1 MKRTNLYN
9 QGFLWAVLGTIL
21 FSTKAI
27 LIKLCFKTTNIDASS
42 LLMLRMLFALP
53 FYAAAMWYYFANQQ
67 LKKVKPSTYFAAGL
81 IGLLGYYMSSL
92 FDFIG
97 LQYVSASIERI
108 ILFIYPTLAVLLNLL
123 IFKVAITKRQWLAIL
138 ITYIGIGLAYWGE
151 LNQIPDT
158 KMFFFGTWMILL
170 CAITFAF
177 YLVGSGKIIPKIGA
191 PQFTSLSMLAAS
203 VGIFIH
209 YFVTH
214 QQGIASIV
222 DMPILYS
229 SSIWLV
235 IALAI
240 IGTVIPS
247 FLMSGG
253 MKRIGSND
261 LAIITSIGPVSTLF
275 QARWIL
281 NEAFTWEQILGTVFV
296 VLGVILVKK
305 VGATK
310 TNPDYP
316 NYPSPKG

>member
-1 MKRTNLYN
+1 
-9 QGFLWAVLGTIL
+9 LGTIL

-27 LIKLCFKTTNIDASS
+27 WVKLCFKSTTIDASS
-42 LLMLRMLFALP
+42 LLMLRMLFSLP
-53 FYAAAMWYYFANQQ
+53 FYAAAMWYFFSHQQ
-67 LKKVKPSTYFAAGL
+67 LKKAKASTYFVACL
-81 IGLLGYYMSSL
+81 IGILGYYMSSL

-123 IFKVAITKRQWLAIL
+123 IFKVAISKKQWIAIF

-158 KMFFFGTWMILL
+158 KMFFFGTWMIFL
-170 CAITFAF
+170 CAVTFAL

-209 YFVTH
+209 YVVTH
-214 QQGIASIV
+214 RQGISSIA
-222 DMPILYS
+222 DMPILHS
-229 SSIWLV
+229 SSLGYV
-235 IALAI
+235 IALALI
-240 IGTVIPS
+240 ATVIPS
-247 FLMSGG
+247 FLISGG

-261 LAIITSIGPVSTLF
+261 LAIISSIGPVSTLL
-275 QARWIL
+275 QARLVL
-281 NEAFTWEQILGTVFV
+281 NEAFSWEQILGTVFV

>member
-1 MKRTNLYN
+1 MKRTQLYN

-27 LIKLCFKTTNIDASS
+27 FIKLCFKSTDIDASS
-42 LLMLRMLFALP
+42 LLMLRMLFSLP

-67 LKKVKPSTYFAAGL
+67 IKKVKASTYFAACL

-123 IFKVAITKRQWLAIL
+123 IFKVAITKKQWLAIL
-138 ITYIGIGLAYWGE
+138 ITYLGIGLAYWGE

-177 YLVGSGKIIPKIGA
+177 YLVGSGKVIPKIGA

-214 QQGIASIV
+214 RQGIGSII
-222 DMPILYS
+222 DMPILNS
-229 SSIWLV
+229 SSLFYV

-240 IGTVIPS
+240 ISTVIPS

-275 QARWIL
+275 QARWVL
-281 NEAFTWEQILGTVFV
+281 NEAFSWEQILGTVFV
-296 VLGVILVKK
+296 VIGVLLVKK

>member
-81 IGLLGYYMSSL
+81 IGLLGYYISSL

-214 QQGIASIV
+214 PQGIASIV

-281 NEAFTWEQILGTVFV
+281 NEAFSWEQILGTVFV

>member
-158 KMFFFGTWMILL
+158 KMFFFGTWMILI

-229 SSIWLV
+229 SSVWLV

-281 NEAFTWEQILGTVFV
+281 NEAFSWEQILGTVFV

>member
-81 IGLLGYYMSSL
+81 IGLLGYYISSL

-275 QARWIL
+275 QSRWIL

>member
-81 IGLLGYYMSSL
+81 IGLLGYYVSSL

-281 NEAFTWEQILGTVFV
+281 NEAFSWEQILGTVFV

-305 VGATK
+305 VGATE

>member
-81 IGLLGYYMSSL
+81 IGLLGYYVSSL

-138 ITYIGIGLAYWGE
+138 ITYIGISLAYWGE

-275 QARWIL
+275 QSRWIL

-296 VLGVILVKK
+296 VFGVILVKK
-305 VGATK
+305 VGATE

>member
-67 LKKVKPSTYFAAGL
+67 LKKVKASTYFAAGL
-81 IGLLGYYMSSL
+81 IGLLGYYVSSL

-158 KMFFFGTWMILL
+158 KMFFFGTWMILI

-214 QQGIASIV
+214 QQGITSIV

-281 NEAFTWEQILGTVFV
+281 NEAFSWEQILGTVFV

>member
-214 QQGIASIV
+214 QQGVASIV

-229 SSIWLV
+229 SSVWLV

-281 NEAFTWEQILGTVFV
+281 NEAFSWEQILGTVFV

-305 VGATK
+305 VGATE

>member
-158 KMFFFGTWMILL
+158 KMFFFGTWMILI

-214 QQGIASIV
+214 PQGIASIV

-229 SSIWLV
+229 SNIWLV

-281 NEAFTWEQILGTVFV
+281 NEAFSWEQILGTVFV

>member
-42 LLMLRMLFALP
+42 LLMLRMLFSLP
-53 FYAAAMWYYFANQQ
+53 FYAAAMWYFFANQQ
-67 LKKVKPSTYFAAGL
+67 VKKVKASTYFAACL
-81 IGLLGYYMSSL
+81 IGLLGYYLSSL

-138 ITYIGIGLAYWGE
+138 ITYFGIGLAYWGE

-170 CAITFAF
+170 CAVTFAF

-203 VGIFIH
+203 VGIFVH

-214 QQGIASIV
+214 YQDSTAIL
-222 DMPILYS
+222 DMPILHS
-229 SSIWLV
+229 SSIYYV

-275 QARWIL
+275 QARWVL
-281 NEAFTWEQILGTVFV
+281 NEAFSWEQILGTVFV

>member
-1 MKRTNLYN
+1 MKRTQLYN

-27 LIKLCFKTTNIDASS
+27 FIKLCFKSTDIDASS
-42 LLMLRMLFALP
+42 LLMLRMLFSLP

-67 LKKVKPSTYFAAGL
+67 LKKVKASTYFAAGL
-81 IGLLGYYMSSL
+81 IGLLGYYVSSL

-123 IFKVAITKRQWLAIL
+123 IFKVAISQKQWIAIV
-138 ITYIGIGLAYWGE
+138 ITYFGIGLAYWGE

-158 KMFFFGTWMILL
+158 KMFFYGTWMILI

-281 NEAFTWEQILGTVFV
+281 NEAFSWEQILGTVFV
-296 VLGVILVKK
+296 ELGVILVKK

>member
-67 LKKVKPSTYFAAGL
+67 LKKVKASTYFAAGL

-214 QQGIASIV
+214 PQGIASIV
-222 DMPILYS
+222 DMPILFS
-229 SSIWLV
+229 SSVWLV

-281 NEAFTWEQILGTVFV
+281 NEAFSWEQILGTVFV

>member
-27 LIKLCFKTTNIDASS
+27 FIKLCFKSTNIDASS
-42 LLMLRMLFALP
+42 LLMLRMLFSLP
-53 FYAAAMWYYFANQQ
+53 FYAIAMWYFFANQQ
-67 LKKVKPSTYFAAGL
+67 IKKVKASTYFAACL
-81 IGLLGYYMSSL
+81 IGILGYYMSSL

-108 ILFIYPTLAVLLNLL
+108 ILFIYPTLAVLLNLF

-138 ITYIGIGLAYWGE
+138 ITYLGIGLAYWGE

-170 CAITFAF
+170 CAVTYAF

-203 VGIFIH
+203 LGIFIH
-209 YFVTH
+209 YYVKHGQDIT
-214 QQGIASIV
+214 SII
-222 DMPILYS
+222 DMPILNS
-229 SSIWLV
+229 SSIYYV
-235 IALAI
+235 IGLALI
-240 IGTVIPS
+240 STVIPS

-275 QARWIL
+275 QARWVL
-281 NEAFTWEQILGTVFV
+281 NEAFSWEQILGTVFV
-296 VLGVILVKK
+296 LVGVMLVKK

-310 TNPDYP
+310 TNPDHP

>member
-81 IGLLGYYMSSL
+81 IGLLGYYISSL

-281 NEAFTWEQILGTVFV
+281 NEAFSWEQILGTVFV

-305 VGATK
+305 VGATE

>member
-27 LIKLCFKTTNIDASS
+27 FIKLCFKSTNIDASS
-42 LLMLRMLFALP
+42 LLMLRMLFSLP
-53 FYAAAMWYYFANQQ
+53 FYAVAMWYFFANQQ
-67 LKKVKPSTYFAAGL
+67 IKKVKASTYFAACL
-81 IGLLGYYMSSL
+81 IGILGYYMSSL

-108 ILFIYPTLAVLLNLL
+108 ILFIYPTLAVLLNLF

-138 ITYIGIGLAYWGE
+138 ITYLGIGLAYWGE

-158 KMFFFGTWMILL
+158 KMFFFGTWIILL
-170 CAITFAF
+170 GAVTYAL

-203 VGIFIH
+203 LGIFIH
-209 YFVTH
+209 YYVKHGQDIT
-214 QQGIASIV
+214 SII
-222 DMPILYS
+222 DMPILNS
-229 SSIWLV
+229 SSLYYV
-235 IALAI
+235 IGLALI
-240 IGTVIPS
+240 STVIPS

-275 QARWIL
+275 QARWVL
-281 NEAFTWEQILGTVFV
+281 NEAFSWEQILGTVFV
-296 VLGVILVKK
+296 LVGVMLVKK

-310 TNPDYP
+310 TNPDHP

>member
-1 MKRTNLYN
+1 MKRTQLYN

-27 LIKLCFKTTNIDASS
+27 FIKLCFKTTDIDASS
-42 LLMLRMLFALP
+42 LLMLRMLFSLP

-67 LKKVKPSTYFAAGL
+67 IKKVKASTYFAACL

-123 IFKVAITKRQWLAIL
+123 IFKVAITKKQWLAIL
-138 ITYIGIGLAYWGE
+138 ITYLGIGLAYWGE

-177 YLVGSGKIIPKIGA
+177 YLVGSGKVIPKIGA

-203 VGIFIH
+203 IGIFLH

-214 QQGIASIV
+214 RQGIGSII
-222 DMPILYS
+222 DMPILHSNTIYY
-229 SSIWLV
+229 V

-240 IGTVIPS
+240 ISTVIPS

-275 QARWIL
+275 QARWVL
-281 NEAFTWEQILGTVFV
+281 NEAFSWEQILGTVFV
-296 VLGVILVKK
+296 VIGVLLVKK

>member
-229 SSIWLV
+229 SSVWLV

>member
-1 MKRTNLYN
+1 
-9 QGFLWAVLGTIL
+9 
-21 FSTKAI
+21 

-67 LKKVKPSTYFAAGL
+67 LKKVKASTYFAAGL
-81 IGLLGYYMSSL
+81 IGLLGYYVSSL

-191 PQFTSLSMLAAS
+191 PQFTSLSMMAAS

-209 YFVTH
+209 YFITH

-222 DMPILYS
+222 DMPILFS
-229 SSIWLV
+229 SSVWLV

-281 NEAFTWEQILGTVFV
+281 NEAFSWEQILGTVFV

>member
-27 LIKLCFKTTNIDASS
+27 LIKLCFKSTNIDASS

-81 IGLLGYYMSSL
+81 IGLLGYYISSL

-275 QARWIL
+275 QSRWIL

-305 VGATK
+305 VGATE

>member
-67 LKKVKPSTYFAAGL
+67 LKKVKASTYFAAGL
-81 IGLLGYYMSSL
+81 IGLLGYYVSSL

-281 NEAFTWEQILGTVFV
+281 NEAFSWEQILGTVFV

-305 VGATK
+305 VGATE

>member
-253 MKRIGSND
+253 MKRLGSND

-305 VGATK
+305 VGATE

>member
-214 QQGIASIV
+214 PQGIASIV

>member
-9 QGFLWAVLGTIL
+9 QGFIWAVLGTIL

-42 LLMLRMLFALP
+42 LLMLRMLFSLP
-53 FYAAAMWYYFANQQ
+53 FYAAAMWYFFANQQ
-67 LKKVKPSTYFAAGL
+67 IKKVKASTYFGACL

-138 ITYIGIGLAYWGE
+138 ITYLGIGLAYWGE

-170 CAITFAF
+170 CAVTFAF
-177 YLVGSGKIIPKIGA
+177 YLVGAGKIIPKIGA

-222 DMPILYS
+222 EMPILDS
-229 SSIWLV
+229 SSIFYV

-253 MKRIGSND
+253 MKRIGSNH

-281 NEAFTWEQILGTVFV
+281 NEPFSWEQILGTVFV

-305 VGATK
+305 AGATK
-310 TNPDYP
+310 TNPDHP

>member
-67 LKKVKPSTYFAAGL
+67 LKKVKPSNYFVAGL
-81 IGLLGYYMSSL
+81 VGLLGYYMSSL

-222 DMPILYS
+222 NLPILYS

-281 NEAFTWEQILGTVFV
+281 NEAFSWEQILGTVFV

-305 VGATK
+305 VGATE

>member
-27 LIKLCFKTTNIDASS
+27 FIKLCFKTTNIDASS
-42 LLMLRMLFALP
+42 LLMLRMLFSLP
-53 FYAAAMWYYFANQQ
+53 FYAIAMWYFFVNQQ
-67 LKKVKPSTYFAAGL
+67 IKKVKASTYFAACL
-81 IGLLGYYMSSL
+81 IGILGYYMSSL

-108 ILFIYPTLAVLLNLL
+108 ILFIYPTLAVLLNLF
-123 IFKVAITKRQWLAIL
+123 IFKIAITKRRWLAIL
-138 ITYIGIGLAYWGE
+138 ITYLGIGLAYWGE

-170 CAITFAF
+170 CAVTYAL

-203 VGIFIH
+203 LGIFIH
-209 YFVTH
+209 YFVNHGQDITSV
-214 QQGIASIV
+214 I
-222 DMPILYS
+222 DMPILNS
-229 SSIWLV
+229 NSIYYV
-235 IALAI
+235 IGLAI
-240 IGTVIPS
+240 ISTVIPS

-275 QARWIL
+275 QARWVL
-281 NEAFTWEQILGTVFV
+281 NEAFSWEQILGTVFV
-296 VLGVILVKK
+296 LAGVMLVKK

-310 TNPDYP
+310 TNPDHP

>member
-1 MKRTNLYN
+1 MKRTQLYN
-9 QGFLWAVLGTIL
+9 QGFVWAVLGTIL

-27 LIKLCFKTTNIDASS
+27 WIKLCFSTTTIDASS
-42 LLMLRMLFALP
+42 LLMLRMLFSLP
-53 FYAAAMWYYFANQQ
+53 FFGAAMWYYFVNQQ
-67 LKKVKPSTYFAAGL
+67 VKKAKASTYLAACLVG
-81 IGLLGYYMSSL
+81 ILGYYISSL

-123 IFKVAITKRQWLAIL
+123 IFKVAISKKQWIAIL
-138 ITYIGIGLAYWGE
+138 ITYLGIGLAYWGE

-203 VGIFIH
+203 LGIFIH
-209 YFVTH
+209 YLVTH
-214 QQGIASIV
+214 QQGFSFIL
-222 DMPILYS
+222 DLPILHSNSLWY
-229 SSIWLV
+229 V

-240 IGTVIPS
+240 ISTVIPS

-261 LAIITSIGPVSTLF
+261 LAIITSIGPVATLF

-281 NEAFTWEQILGTVFV
+281 NEPFSWEQILGTAFV
-296 VLGVILVKK
+296 LIGVLLVKK
-305 VGATK
+305 VGATE

>member
-81 IGLLGYYMSSL
+81 IGLLGYYVSSL

-305 VGATK
+305 VGATE

>member
-67 LKKVKPSTYFAAGL
+67 LKKVKASTYFAAGL
-81 IGLLGYYMSSL
+81 IGLLGYYLSSL

-281 NEAFTWEQILGTVFV
+281 NEAFSWEQILGTVFV

>member
-1 MKRTNLYN
+1 
-9 QGFLWAVLGTIL
+9 LGTIL

-27 LIKLCFKTTNIDASS
+27 WVKLCFKTTTIDASS
-42 LLMLRMLFALP
+42 LLMLRMLFSLP
-53 FYAAAMWYYFANQQ
+53 FYAAAMWYYFSHQQ
-67 LKKVKPSTYFAAGL
+67 LKKAKASTYFIACL
-81 IGLLGYYMSSL
+81 IGILGYYMSSL

-123 IFKVAITKRQWLAIL
+123 IFKVAISKKQWIAIF
-138 ITYIGIGLAYWGE
+138 ITYLGIGLAYWGE

-158 KMFFFGTWMILL
+158 KTFFFGTWMILL
-170 CAITFAF
+170 CAVTFAF
-177 YLVGSGKIIPKIGA
+177 YLVGSGKMIPKIGA

-209 YFVTH
+209 YLVTH

-222 DMPILYS
+222 DMPILHSNSVGY
-229 SSIWLV
+229 V
-235 IALAI
+235 IALALI
-240 IGTVIPS
+240 ATIIPS
-247 FLMSGG
+247 FLISGG

-261 LAIITSIGPVSTLF
+261 LAIISSIGPVSTLL
-275 QARWIL
+275 QARLVL
-281 NEAFTWEQILGTVFV
+281 NEAFSWEQILGTLFV
-296 VLGVILVKK
+296 IAGVILVKK
-305 VGATK
+305 AGATK

>member
-27 LIKLCFKTTNIDASS
+27 LIKLCFKSTNIDASS

-67 LKKVKPSTYFAAGL
+67 LKKVKASTYFAAGL
-81 IGLLGYYMSSL
+81 IGLLGYYVSSL

-214 QQGIASIV
+214 QHGIAFIV

-229 SSIWLV
+229 SSVWLV

-281 NEAFTWEQILGTVFV
+281 NEAFSWEQILGTVFV

-305 VGATK
+305 VGATE

>member
-67 LKKVKPSTYFAAGL
+67 LKKVKASTYFAAGL
-81 IGLLGYYMSSL
+81 IGLLGYYVSSL

-214 QQGIASIV
+214 QQGITSIV

-316 NYPSPKG
+316 NYPSPK

>member
-1 MKRTNLYN
+1 MKRTQLYN
-9 QGFLWAVLGTIL
+9 QGFVWAILGTML

-27 LIKLCFKTTNIDASS
+27 WIKLCFNSTNIDASS

-53 FYAAAMWYYFANQQ
+53 FYAGAMWFYFSKQPI
-67 LKKVKPSTYFAAGL
+67 KKVKASTYLAASLLG
-81 IGLLGYYMSSL
+81 ILGYYMSSL

-123 IFKVAITKRQWLAIL
+123 IFKVAISKKQWIAIL
-138 ITYIGIGLAYWGE
+138 ITYFGIGLAYWGE

-158 KMFFFGTWMILL
+158 KTFFFGTWMILL
-170 CAITFAF
+170 CAVTFAF

-214 QQGIASIV
+214 RQGIAVMI
-222 DMPILYS
+222 DLPILHS
-229 SSIWLV
+229 SSLWYV

-240 IGTVIPS
+240 IGTVVPS

-281 NEAFTWEQILGTVFV
+281 NEPFSWEQVLGTVFV

>member
-1 MKRTNLYN
+1 
-9 QGFLWAVLGTIL
+9 
-21 FSTKAI
+21 
-27 LIKLCFKTTNIDASS
+27 
-42 LLMLRMLFALP
+42 MLRMLFSLP
-53 FYAAAMWYYFANQQ
+53 FYAVAMWFYFSKQPI
-67 LKKVKPSTYFAAGL
+67 KKVKASTYLAACLVG
-81 IGLLGYYMSSL
+81 ILGYYMSSL

-123 IFKVAITKRQWLAIL
+123 IFKVAIHRKQWIAIL
-138 ITYIGIGLAYWGE
+138 ITYFGIGLAYWGE

-158 KMFFFGTWMILL
+158 KLFFFGTWMILL
-170 CAITFAF
+170 CAITYAF

-214 QQGIASIV
+214 QQGLAFIAEL
-222 DMPILYS
+222 PILHS
-229 SSIWLV
+229 SSVWYV
-235 IALAI
+235 IALALI
-240 IGTVIPS
+240 ATVIPS
-247 FLMSGG
+247 FLISGG
-253 MKRIGSND
+253 MQRIGSND

-281 NEAFTWEQILGTVFV
+281 NEPFNWEQILGTVFV

-310 TNPDYP
+310 TNPNYP

>member
-1 MKRTNLYN
+1 
-9 QGFLWAVLGTIL
+9 
-21 FSTKAI
+21 
-27 LIKLCFKTTNIDASS
+27 
-42 LLMLRMLFALP
+42 MLF
-53 FYAAAMWYYFANQQ
+53 YFRQKQ
-67 LKKVKPSTYFAAGL
+67 VKKASKSTYLGACLVGV
-81 IGLLGYYMSSL
+81 LGYYMSSL

-108 ILFIYPTLAVLLNLL
+108 ILFIYPTLAVLLNLVL
-123 IFKVAITKRQWLAIL
+123 FNVAISKKQWLAIG

-158 KMFFFGTWMILL
+158 KLFFFGSWMILL
-170 CAITFAF
+170 CAITYAF

-203 VGIFIH
+203 LGIFIH
-209 YFVTH
+209 YWVEHRVGFS
-214 QQGIASIV
+214 GILAI
-222 DMPILYS
+222 PILHS
-229 SSIWLV
+229 SSLMYV
-235 IALAI
+235 LALALI
-240 IGTVIPS
+240 ATVIPS
-247 FLMSGG
+247 FLISGG

-281 NEAFTWEQILGTVFV
+281 GEPFSFEQILGTILV
-296 VLGVILVKK
+296 VVGVLLVKK

>member
-81 IGLLGYYMSSL
+81 IGLLGYYVSSL

-209 YFVTH
+209 YFITH

-229 SSIWLV
+229 SSVWLV

-281 NEAFTWEQILGTVFV
+281 NEAFSWEQILGTVFV